1 MSLNTAEKIYLCVA
15 LIDFGGLI
23 ICLGIGLHLAYTK
36 LDLMLGYLKN
46 CPAVTNRAF
55 LAKGGPSGR
64 LFVLGGITGLMTTPR
79 LYLRDGGA
87 SAEDLNNFP
96 VDLKRKLIRLHWAS
110 GLLLLVMC
118 GLGLYAEFGRG

>member
-1 MSLNTAEKIYLCVA
+1 MSFNTAEKIYLCVA

-55 LAKGGPSGR
+55 LANGGPSGR
-64 LFVLGGITGLMTTPR
+64 LFVLGGITG
-79 LYLRDGGA
+79 
-87 SAEDLNNFP
+87 
-96 VDLKRKLIRLHWAS
+96 
-110 GLLLLVMC
+110 
-118 GLGLYAEFGRG
+118 